1 MSVTINVTAGRTT
14 LTGLPQTAITDV
26 LYAAPEPPF
35 SPDFGGVRS
44 AAANLLYLHERFPDA
59 IWIDPLNRLVEAR
72 TYRLLAALRK
82 IEPGE
87 YERSWPFK
95 VAPKDYQLR
104 LFAQARQMRDIALAP
119 CALGTGKTKMLLD
132 IAADKY
138 LREEIDGLIVI
149 APNGV
154 HRQWIEVAVP
164 EHLSDAVP
172 RRLHVWKS
180 TTQVPLDIL
189 AARNGRCM
197 RIVTFNVEAF
207 SRGGTNGKAYKAAK
221 QIMQSGKF
229 MLVVDESS
237 RIKSRTADRTKNVVR
252 LREYAASRAIL
263 TGTPVTKGLEDFF
276 TQYQF
281 LDPNLIGMSNFF
293 SFRNRYCITMP
304 AYRGAAVGA
313 VKIVGYKNQEE
324 LIRKIAP
331 VSFMIGSDVLGL
343 PDKRYERRRVDM
355 TTEQAELY
363 NTLRDQLV
371 EDLRKRNITNPANA
385 MVRLLRLQ
393 QVLCGRYFEEC
404 ETEDG
409 MLEQIP
415 RVLPSSRPAVL
426 GELLEEHDG
435 QALIWTR
442 FKADVIN
449 IRWGIIASKGNEAK
463 MSDDKRREI
472 EARIGV
478 YTGDTPVHERGPMVE
493 AFKNGEL
500 DYMILNPAAGG
511 TGVDGLQAC
520 STSIYYANSFSREH
534 RWQSEGRIHRLG
546 QRNSALYVDLVVPN
560 SIDGK
565 ILSSYA
571 ETADLVRSVMESPDM
586 LEGDNEET
594 P

>member
-1 MSVTINVTAGRTT
+1 MTITITVTAGRTT
-14 LTGLPQTAITDV
+14 LAGLAHTAITDV

-59 IWIDPLNRLVEAR
+59 IWVDPLNRLVEAR

-82 IEPGE
+82 TEPGP
-87 YERSWPFK
+87 YEAEFPFK
-95 VAPKDYQLR
+95 VPPKDYQLR
-104 LFAQARQMRDIALAP
+104 LFTQARQMRDIALAP

-180 TTQVPLDIL
+180 TTQIPLDIV

-229 MLVVDESS
+229 MLVCDESS
-237 RIKSRTADRTKNVVR
+237 RIKSRTADRTKNVIR
-252 LREYAASRAIL
+252 LREYATNRAIL

-331 VSFMIGSDVLGL
+331 VSFMVGSDVLGL

-355 TTEQAELY
+355 TPEQAELY

-371 EDLRKRNITNPANA
+371 EDLRKRNITSPANA

-415 RVLPSSRPAVL
+415 RTVLSNRPAVL

-442 FKADVIN
+442 FKADVVDIKQ
-449 IRWGIIASKGNEAK
+449 GIHEALGFEK
-463 MSDDKRREI
+463 
-472 EARIGV
+472 RIGV
-478 YTGDTPVHERGPMVE
+478 YTGDTPVAERGPMVE
-493 AFKNGEL
+493 AFKNGDL

-520 STSIYYANSFSREH
+520 NTSIYYANSFSREA

-560 SIDGK
+560 SIDGM
-565 ILSSYA
+565 ILSAYA

-586 LEGDNEET
+586 LEEGDV
-594 P
+594 